1 MLHRD
6 CPYVP
11 LSILKSKDLLSNE
24 YNYCWKMP
32 LTLVRVVVQVVGA
45 IALTGACPTLT
56 DSFVGP
62 IGFSHRCLVG
72 FRNF

>member
-1 MLHRD
+1 
-6 CPYVP
+6 
-11 LSILKSKDLLSNE
+11 
-24 YNYCWKMP
+24 MP

-72 FRNF
+72 FRNFSRFDNK